1 MFLLFEL
8 LFGIIIFLYMMM
20 LIFSIKFIDWKWN
33 NKNVVGGF
41 FLDVF
46 NLNGCLENNK
56 VF

>member
-8 LFGIIIFLYMMM
+8 LFDIIIFLYMMM